1 MQTRAYC
8 IWPPQKGIMVVTY
21 YVLKLGCTS
30 RLNHQHFP
38 AIHLQAVAGTQ
49 IRPRPGGCC
58 LAIYTHRNE
67 RAVAAAA
74 EALKGVLI
82 YRRPRRPTDGRRTAM
97 SKIAAM
103 SGWDGRPPA
112 RRRLAPGHKLGPD
125 TARLARV
132 GLPRSRA
139 RHATS
144 PPAIAESPPR

>member
-1 MQTRAYC
+1 MAPTKRYHGC
-8 IWPPQKGIMVVTY
+8 YTL
-21 YVLKLGCTS
+21 LKLGCTS

-38 AIHLQAVAGTQ
+38 AIHLQAFAGTQ

-82 YRRPRRPTDGRRTAM
+82 YRRPRRPTDGGAAAT

-112 RRRLAPGHKLGPD
+112 RKAPRPRAQIRPGYRPP
-125 TARLARV
+125 RLARV
-132 GLPRSRA
+132 AEKPGAARNLGSRHRRVA
-139 RHATS
+139 AALS
-144 PPAIAESPPR
+144 GF